1 MGGYKLVDAGQRIR
15 LQPTSWGRCARVIYV
30 TRDVRTGK
38 SSSFTLKSSSFTL
51 TKLKLAQTVCDLGSD
66 GLRVDAEAFC

>member
-38 SSSFTLKSSSFTL
+38 SSSFTL

-66 GLRVDAEAFC
+66 GLGVDAVAFC

>member
-38 SSSFTLKSSSFTL
+38 SSSFTL